1 VTGTVEQIVL
11 VRPHRRQELG
21 KRVIDMDVA
30 CRARTASAVSRQKLI
45 HMFADGFHEGLSGL
59 QLERRSSP
67 LRVVTMISGMRGDL
81 K

>member
-1 VTGTVEQIVL
+1 
-11 VRPHRRQELG
+11 
-21 KRVIDMDVA
+21 MS
-30 CRARTASAVSRQKLI
+30 RTNSIAVSRQKLI